1 MLRRLAWSSIAS
13 TALAGVDLDRIVA
26 RWRRNNERRH
36 ISGMLLFTDAHF
48 LGILE
53 GHAHDLESLWLR
65 LQTDRRHRDL
75 VRIGDDRCGHRWFP
89 EWRMAYADPS
99 LSAREIEALRS
110 PQARIASKWATTIR
124 PIMLK
129 ASALSTRVSYR
140 VVTRSRSYLVASSR
154 RRANSFLTAS

>member
-1 MLRRLAWSSIAS
+1 LLRRLAWSSIAS
-13 TALAGVDLDRIVA
+13 TALASVDLDRIVA
-26 RWRRNNERRH
+26 PWRRNNERRH
-36 ISGMLLFTDAHF
+36 ISGVLVSSDAHF

-65 LQTDRRHRDL
+65 LQADRRHRDL
-75 VRIGDDRCGHRWFP
+75 IRIADDRCGYRWFP
-89 EWRMAYADPS
+89 EWRMAYAERA

-110 PQARIASKWATTIR
+110 PQARIASRWEMTIR

-129 ASALSTRVSYR
+129 ASALSARVSYR
-140 VVTRSRSYLVASSR
+140 AVTRSRSYLVASGR